1 MMSSEHTYEKS
12 RDKSACESEASESNK
27 SNMFSANVIE
37 SIHNVGDPPINPA
50 ESQGGLQSFISDTKQ
65 HTRKDTFTRKKVN
78 LDSKSQVFN
87 ASWGLSF
94 GLQSKS
100 SGDGKKAPT
109 HCPPLNSWFLSKG
122 PANFVKRVQL
132 TSKAISGLYDT
143 GTRTEAVDTRSYNLE
158 RKQNRKRNI
167 QALESSP
174 HKSSFLDSLAHAS
187 WRTWFG
193 EVGTTNILDPVDI
206 NRKFEMIVPVA
217 NYFTEV
223 VQKTNNDNLDM
234 DDNPCKRKKRQIV
247 TMLDEFENQLQ
258 LQKEIGKQFEHDLV
272 RILQS
277 GL

>member
-1 MMSSEHTYEKS
+1 MSPEHTCEKN
-12 RDKSACESEASESNK
+12 RDNSACESEPSESNK
-27 SNMFSANVIE
+27 SNMFSANDIE
-37 SIHNVGDPPINPA
+37 NIDNVGDHPINPV
-50 ESQGGLQSFISDTKQ
+50 ESQGGLQPFISDTKQ
-65 HTRKDTFTRKKVN
+65 QTRKDTFTRKEVS

-100 SGDGKKAPT
+100 SGSGKKTPT

-122 PANFVKRVQL
+122 PANFVKRVQVN
-132 TSKAISGLYDT
+132 SKAISGWYDT
-143 GTRTEAVDTRSYNLE
+143 GTRMEAVDTRIYNLE

-193 EVGTTNILDPVDI
+193 EVDTTNILDSVDI
-206 NRKFEMIVPVA
+206 NCKFEVIEPAA

-223 VQKTNNDNLDM
+223 VRKTNNDNMDM
-234 DDNPCKRKKRQIV
+234 DGNACKRKNRQIV

-258 LQKEIGKQFEHDLV
+258 LEKEIGKQFEHDLV